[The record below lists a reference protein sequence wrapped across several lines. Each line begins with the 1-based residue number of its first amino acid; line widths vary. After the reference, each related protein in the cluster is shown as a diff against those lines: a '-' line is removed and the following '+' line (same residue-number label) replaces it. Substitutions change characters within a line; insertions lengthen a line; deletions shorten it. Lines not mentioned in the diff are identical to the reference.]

1 MLTQSK
7 SIILMLLAV
16 VILFCGIVPNYA
28 QNNERPRIGVLPFA
42 DTNTQAKNEGYGEA
56 ISGMLMTDLINGNI
70 FQVIERSEIDKMMK
84 ELAFQISGA
93 VDANTAKQ
101 IGAILGVDILVFGTV
116 AKFDELVET
125 DIRLVEPSHGEAILA
140 AHENCESGA
149 GIRDMVSNLAR
160 KIENQYLTKEK
171 SLVNINSSPHGATVY
186 IDDSNA
192 GVTPLTTGINPGQH
206 TIKIFKT
213 NYNDW
218 EKAVQID
225 QGENNIFAE
234 LSLLQG
240 MVPAATD
247 KTKDMDQ
254 GIPGIPPSDR
264 GEKKK
269 GGSKKLLYILG
280 GAAVVGGGYALLKPK
295 SDSEPDVAKSK
306 VTINVTIP

>member
-1 MLTQSK
+1 MLSQSK
-7 SIILMLLAV
+7 LIILMLLV
-16 VILFCGIVPNYA
+16 VLTLFCSFKPNFA
-28 QNNERPRIGVLPFA
+28 QNNEKPRIAVLPFA

-56 ISGMLMTDLINGNI
+56 ISGMLMTDLINDNI
-70 FQVIERSEIDKMMK
+70 FQVIERSEIDKMMN

-140 AHENCESGA
+140 ASESCESGA
-149 GIRDMVSNLAR
+149 GIRDMVMNLAQ

-171 SLVNINSSPHGATVY
+171 SLVNINSTPSGATVY
-186 IDDSNA
+186 IDNSNA
-192 GVTPLTTGINPGQH
+192 GVTPLRIGINPGQH

-213 NYNDW
+213 NYSDW
-218 EKAVQID
+218 EKVVQID
-225 QGENNIFAE
+225 QGENNFVAE
-234 LSLLQG
+234 LSLLPG
-240 MVPAATD
+240 MAPAAID
-247 KTKDMDQ
+247 KTTDMDQ
-254 GIPGIPPSDR
+254 GIPEIPSSDT

-295 SDSEPDVAKSK
+295 SDSEPDIAKSK

>member
-1 MLTQSK
+1 MLTQIK
-7 SIILMLLAV
+7 LIILTLLV
-16 VILFCGIVPNYA
+16 VTLFCGLEPIFP
-28 QNNERPRIGVLPFA
+28 QNIEKPRIAVLPFA

-70 FQVIERSEIDKMMK
+70 FQVIERSEIDKMMN

-101 IGAILGVDILVFGTV
+101 IGAILGVDILVFGTI

-125 DIRLVEPSHGEAILA
+125 DIRLVDPAHGEAILA
-140 AHENCESGA
+140 EHESCKSGA
-149 GIRDMVSNLAR
+149 GIRDMVMSLAA
-160 KIENQYLTKEK
+160 KIENRYLTKEK
-171 SLVNINSSPHGATVY
+171 SIIDINSKPAGATVY

-192 GVTPLTTGINPGQH
+192 GVTPLKTGVNPGQH

-218 EKAVQID
+218 EKVVQVD
-225 QGENNIFAE
+225 KGENNIFAE
-234 LSLLQG
+234 LALIRG
-240 MVPAATD
+240 TVPVTPDNTTD
-247 KTKDMDQ
+247 ADQ
-254 GIPGIPPSDR
+254 GLPETPGSET

-269 GGSKKLLYILG
+269 GGNKLLYILG
-280 GAAVVGGGYALLKPK
+280 GAAIVGGGYALLKPK
-295 SDSEPDVAKSK
+295 SDPEPEIEKSK